1 MKKTL
6 AVLILTFIPLF
17 AKFNV
22 VVSIEPEAEIVQSI
36 GGKSLDSLDV
46 MVKKGD
52 SPHTYEP
59 KPSQM
64 RAITEANLYFA
75 IGVEFEKSWL
85 SKFKNQNKNLKIVDI
100 SEGVDKIDN
109 NPHIWLS
116 PKNLKVM
123 AKNIY
128 NSFVNLDKNSS
139 LYKKNLDRYIE
150 SLDNLDKKIKDILKG
165 VKKRA
170 FLVFH
175 PSWDYFAR
183 DYNLTQ
189 IAVEI
194 DGKTPKPRDIIRV
207 IKLAK
212 KNGVSAIITQ
222 EEFSDKFAKVIAKEL
237 NIDIIKLSPLDRN
250 ISKSLLQISKV
261 VAKNANR

>member
-1 MKKTL
+1 MKKIVFT
-6 AVLILTFIPLF
+6 LILTLIPLL
-17 AKFNV
+17 AKFDI
-22 VVSIEPEAEIVQSI
+22 VVSIEPEAEIVRSI
-36 GGKSLDSLDV
+36 GGESLDSLEV
-46 MVKKGD
+46 MVKRGE

-64 RAITEANLYFA
+64 RAITKANLYFA

-100 SEGVDKIDN
+100 SEGIERIDN

-128 NSFVNLDKNSS
+128 NSFIDLDKNSS
-139 LYKKNLDRYIE
+139 IYKKNLDRYIE
-150 SLDNLDKKIKDILKG
+150 SLDNLDRKIREILKG

-175 PSWDYFAR
+175 PSWDYFAK

-189 IAVEI
+189 IAVEVN
-194 DGKTPKPRDIIRV
+194 GKSPKPRDIIRV